1 MKKIT
6 ILLWLTLLCPLYS
19 DEKIYK
25 SATEFDYPPF
35 SVTSSGYADGFSVD
49 LLEAV
54 ANVMNLKIDFKIDQ
68 WEIIKNK
75 LIEGKLDVLPLVGR
89 TDERER
95 DFDFTIPY
103 IVMNGNIFIRNNND
117 SIKTELDLQ
126 GKEIIVME
134 GDNSHEYALKMNFTD
149 TLILTKTYS
158 DAFKLLNSGKHD
170 AILAQGIVG
179 MKIISDLKLKDI
191 KPLSQI
197 DRDSLSPSK
206 INLSGFEQKFCF
218 AVKEGDKEL
227 LSKLNEGL
235 IIIYN
240 NGSYNKIFDKW
251 FPFLK
256 DNRISPLQFFYYL
269 IGIVIP
275 LIIILLLFALI
286 YTKNEIIKKTHALVN
301 EISQKE
307 IIQNELIRAK
317 EIAEK
322 NSKAKSEFLSNISHE
337 LRTPLNGI
345 LGFTDILY
353 EQENDP
359 SKKEYLKIVKSSGD
373 HLLTIINDVLDLSK
387 IEAGMLKIS
396 YKEFDI
402 KTLLN
407 WLSSLFQ
414 ESFKINNN
422 TFKII
427 NNSQSEI
434 LIGDELRVKQI
445 LTNLISNSNKFTTNG
460 TICIEINDYK
470 LETGCTHIS
479 FKITDTG
486 IGINKEKMNHLFEM
500 FNQGEEHLTKKY
512 GGTGIG
518 LAIVNKLTLLLNG
531 TISVSSVPDKGSV
544 FEIIIPFKTPPASKI
559 NRIYSEKKIRNY
571 DFSDKYI
578 LIAEDSEIN
587 IKLLEILLSETGILY
602 DIAYNGEEVL
612 EKIKT
617 QKYDLILMDSQMPK
631 LNGIEASK
639 IIKNSNDEGK
649 SKTIIIAV
657 SAYALNNNIENATL
671 FGSDDYLS
679 KPFSKEQLF
688 FMLEKWLK

>member
-170 AILAQGIVG
+170 AILAQGSVG

-251 FPFLK
+251 IDFWDK
-256 DNRISPLQFFYYL
+256 KWK
-269 IGIVIP
+269 GIEKTKVPIKVVSD
-275 LIIILLLFALI
+275 ILAALI
-286 YTKNEIIKKTHALVN
+286 
-301 EISQKE
+301 
-307 IIQNELIRAK
+307 
-317 EIAEK
+317 
-322 NSKAKSEFLSNISHE
+322 
-337 LRTPLNGI
+337 
-345 LGFTDILY
+345 TDRDG
-353 EQENDP
+353 QR
-359 SKKEYLKIVKSSGD
+359 
-373 HLLTIINDVLDLSK
+373 LL
-387 IEAGMLKIS
+387 
-396 YKEFDI
+396 
-402 KTLLN
+402 
-407 WLSSLFQ
+407 
-414 ESFKINNN
+414 
-422 TFKII
+422 
-427 NNSQSEI
+427 
-434 LIGDELRVKQI
+434 
-445 LTNLISNSNKFTTNG
+445 
-460 TICIEINDYK
+460 C
-470 LETGCTHIS
+470 
-479 FKITDTG
+479 
-486 IGINKEKMNHLFEM
+486 
-500 FNQGEEHLTKKY
+500 
-512 GGTGIG
+512 
-518 LAIVNKLTLLLNG
+518 
-531 TISVSSVPDKGSV
+531 
-544 FEIIIPFKTPPASKI
+544 
-559 NRIYSEKKIRNY
+559 
-571 DFSDKYI
+571 
-578 LIAEDSEIN
+578 
-587 IKLLEILLSETGILY
+587 
-602 DIAYNGEEVL
+602 
-612 EKIKT
+612 
-617 QKYDLILMDSQMPK
+617 
-631 LNGIEASK
+631 
-639 IIKNSNDEGK
+639 
-649 SKTIIIAV
+649 
-657 SAYALNNNIENATL
+657 
-671 FGSDDYLS
+671 
-679 KPFSKEQLF
+679 
-688 FMLEKWLK
+688 